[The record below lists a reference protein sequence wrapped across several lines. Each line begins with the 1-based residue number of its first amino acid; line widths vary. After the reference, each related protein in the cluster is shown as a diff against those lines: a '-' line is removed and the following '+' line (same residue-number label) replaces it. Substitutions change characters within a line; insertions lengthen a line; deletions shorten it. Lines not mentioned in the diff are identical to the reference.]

1 MFVLNKKTQNVQE
14 CHNMDAIKACMKDAE
29 TYAVAEKLED
39 LVEGSDPKVKE
50 EKTKRSTEKD
60 KKTNKSA
67 QKPAKTVKKT
77 TVGDENG
84 EGGKQVPDKEN
95 GEDGANGPDEVELTG
110 MELADLRKKAEE
122 LGISG
127 CDNMNRET
135 LVAMILNH

>member
-1 MFVLNKKTQNVQE
+1 MFVLNKKTKNVQE

-39 LVEGSDPKVKE
+39 LVEGSDPKVKKE
-50 EKTKRSTEKD
+50 KADKSTAKTEKTH
-60 KKTNKSA
+60 KSA
-67 QKPAKTVKKT
+67 EKPAKPVDK

-84 EGGKQVPDKEN
+84 DDGKQVPDKEN
-95 GEDGANGPDEVELTG
+95 GEDGTNGPDEMELTG
-110 MELADLRKKAEE
+110 MELAELRKKAEE

-127 CDNMNRET
+127 CGNMNRET